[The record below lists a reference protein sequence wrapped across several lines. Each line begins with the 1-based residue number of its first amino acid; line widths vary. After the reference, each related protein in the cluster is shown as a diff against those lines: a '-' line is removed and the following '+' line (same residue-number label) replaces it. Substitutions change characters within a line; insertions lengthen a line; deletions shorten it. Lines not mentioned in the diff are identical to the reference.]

1 MRILKEFEDTEG
13 GNQDP
18 YIEEKQT
25 TQWPKEKGQKDKQR
39 SIKHTHKTDPLVTN
53 RTIFSFWFHAT
64 NYPPGSYAY

>member
-39 SIKHTHKTDPLVTN
+39 SIKHTHKTDRPQLKREKKKLITVSKSTLLP
-53 RTIFSFWFHAT
+53 I
-64 NYPPGSYAY
+64 SY